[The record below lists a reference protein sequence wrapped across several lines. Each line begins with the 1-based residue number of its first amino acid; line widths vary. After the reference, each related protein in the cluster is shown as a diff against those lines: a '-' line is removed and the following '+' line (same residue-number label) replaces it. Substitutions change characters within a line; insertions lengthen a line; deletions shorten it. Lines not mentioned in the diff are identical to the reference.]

1 MTTVTIGGEELTL
14 LRPVGRAGRR
24 FVAKVQGVL
33 RTLTPIALSLSDTDQ
48 EDLTST
54 QLNALLEASS
64 HLFENESLEFEDEVL
79 PGVYMFSS
87 AKLTKDKALAK
98 LDKIED
104 TPLELTIMF
113 ITASTYW
120 INPPTD
126 EQEALSEAVKKSPS
140 EKKAES

>member
-24 FVAKVQGVL
+24 FVAKVQESL
-33 RTLTPIALSLSDTDQ
+33 RTLTPIALSLSDADQ
-48 EDLTST
+48 EDLTSS

-64 HLFENESLEFEDEVL
+64 HLFQDESLKFEDEVL
-79 PGVYMFSS
+79 PGLYMFSN
-87 AKLTKDKALAK
+87 KKMTKEKALAR

-104 TPLELTIMF
+104 TPLELTITF

-120 INPPTD
+120 INPPVD
-126 EQEALSEAVKKSPS
+126 EQEALGEAVKKSPS
-140 EKKAES
+140 EKRAED

>member
-24 FVAKVQGVL
+24 FVAKVQGAL

-120 INPPTD
+120 INPPVD
-126 EQEALSEAVKKSPS
+126 EQEALGEAVKKSPS
-140 EKKAES
+140 EKRAED